1 MVTIRC
7 WHYKIVNVLPRSQL
21 LSQYRELISIA
32 KNLRDLGTPNHI
44 LVNPILDY
52 PRQDF
57 NIFCN
62 IVIKAMQDR
71 GYKVSDASIHKLE
84 DYVDFELDSEQANMK
99 CFEGWH
105 DMEYMEICKMNLRE
119 KYIRGQKDFSDDVW
133 DGIAKAYEKYMID
146 EIYELGRKI
155 V

>member
-1 MVTIRC
+1 MRC
-7 WHYKIVNVLPRSQL
+7 WHYTLAPYLPKSQL
-21 LSQYRELISIA
+21 LSQYRELVCIA
-32 KNLRDLGTPNHI
+32 KNIHDTGTPNHI

-62 IVIKAMQDR
+62 IVIKAMRDR

-84 DYVDFELDSEQANMK
+84 NYVDFELDSEQAKMK

-105 DMEYMEICKMNLRE
+105 DMEYVGICRWNLYE
-119 KYIRGQKDFSDDVW
+119 KKIRGQKDFSDDVW
-133 DGIAKAYEKYMID
+133 AGIVKAYEKYRID
-146 EIYELGRKI
+146 EVYELGRK
-155 V
+155 VV